1 MTAFISLGGNLGNT
15 REIFEQTYPLIE
27 KKIGPILQKSS
38 LYQTAAWGMTDQADF
53 LNQVIEIE
61 TAENPAEILTNLLAI
76 ELHFGRI
83 RDVRWGP
90 RSLDLD
96 LLLFGNEQVNSPQ
109 LTLPHPRIQDRKF
122 ILIPLVEIAPYTLHP
137 ILGKSVKELLAL
149 TTDTSTVTLIQHL

>member
-76 ELHFGRI
+76 ELYFGRI

-122 ILIPLVEIAPYTLHP
+122 ILIPLVEIAPNTLHP
-137 ILGKSVKELLAL
+137 ILGKSVKELLAH

>member
-61 TAENPAEILTNLLAI
+61 TAQNPSEILTNLLAI
-76 ELHFGRI
+76 ELYFGRV
-83 RDVRWGP
+83 RDIKWGP

-122 ILIPLVEIAPYTLHP
+122 ILIPLVEIAPDVLHP
-137 ILGKSVKELLAL
+137 ALLKTAKELLAH